1 MLLHTRGS
9 QKMTPPSPFWGSI
22 PLYMHELPR
31 RVAAVST
38 TYEGFE
44 LLGRLLSVLDGTK
57 HFKSVRM
64 PSKHSALN
72 HFCGGNAL
80 VKMSAA
86 CSFVSMY
93 LISTDGSSMHSFK
106 ELRFILCVR
115 LMCRSLGEKPFLTT
129 RIVAWL
135 SSCMTRLTSRPRSL
149 SHSCSEGSPS

>member
-1 MLLHTRGS
+1 
-9 QKMTPPSPFWGSI
+9 MTPPSPLWGST
-22 PLYMHELPR
+22 LMYTHELPR
-31 RVAAVST
+31 RTAAVTT

-93 LISTDGSSMHSFK
+93 LISTDGSSMHSFN
-106 ELRFILCVR
+106 ELKLILCVR
-115 LMCRSLGEKPFLTT
+115 LMCLNLGENPFFTT

-135 SSCMTRLTSRPRSL
+135 SSCITRLTARPRSL
-149 SHSCSEGSPS
+149 SHSCSEGRPS

>member
-1 MLLHTRGS
+1 MNSCYILGVLK
-9 QKMTPPSPFWGSI
+9 KMTPPSPMWGSYT
-22 PLYMHELPR
+22 LYMHELPR
-31 RVAAVST
+31 RAAAVST

-57 HFKSVRM
+57 HVKSVRM
-64 PSKHSALN
+64 PSRHSALN

-93 LISTDGSSMHSFK
+93 LISTDGSSMHSFI

-115 LMCRSLGEKPFLTT
+115 LMCRSFGEKPFSYYQNRGL
-129 RIVAWL
+129 IVFL
-135 SSCMTRLTSRPRSL
+135 YDKVNGSSKKFIP
-149 SHSCSEGSPS
+149 